1 MPRKKKKKVRK
12 RVSAKQAEADRSAR
26 GERASQSSLAERQ
39 KLTEGLDGRN
49 DQVAGEDLT
58 ELGRASGLTGERLLQ
73 LADEDVAEGSR
84 DDEAVER
91 HLEGARVDLG
101 TREHVGM
108 EGRIFGRFPDGDA
121 GQVRAEHLL

>member
-1 MPRKKKKKVRK
+1 MTGAV
-12 RVSAKQAEADRSAR
+12 
-26 GERASQSSLAERQ
+26 LANDGSV
-39 KLTEGLDGRN
+39 LTKGLDGRD

-73 LADEDVAEGSR
+73 LADEDVVEGSR

-101 TREHVGM
+101 TREHLGT

-121 GQVRAEHLL
+121 GQVRAEDLL